1 MQTKGVALDMYQSLK
16 CNEAA
21 IELPQNHVHL
31 WLVDQQ
37 EVLKNTSLERYSNLL
52 SHDEHQR
59 MSSFKTPLRRQQYVI
74 TRVALR
80 TILSLYMPAK
90 SPLDFEFVTN
100 TYGKPRLVNTPS
112 PLFFNLSHSKHK
124 IVLAFTTSGE
134 VGVDIEYLKLE
145 RDVNKIANHSFH
157 KHEWCLSQTETQDTR
172 IQQFYKLWALKE
184 AFIKAQGSGHAIPTN
199 SFYFT
204 GLDSHEPCIKFDN
217 PSTYEPKKCRFR
229 HSFIVEQ
236 YSLAIALQQA
246 HNPSLMS
253 VFARNYIPFK
263 SMSSFLPLC
272 S

>member
-37 EVLKNTSLERYSNLL
+37 EVLKNTSLERYFSLL

-59 MSSFKTPLRRQQYVI
+59 MSRFKTPLRRQQYLI

-90 SPLDFEFVTN
+90 SPLDFEFATN
-100 TYGKPRLVNTPS
+100 SYGKPRLADNPS

-124 IVLAFTTSGE
+124 IALAFTTSEEIGI
-134 VGVDIEYLKLE
+134 DIEYLKLE
-145 RDVNKIANHSFH
+145 RDVNKIACHSFH
-157 KHEWCLSQTETQDTR
+157 KNEWEPSQMGTQETR

-184 AFIKAQGSGHAIPTN
+184 AFIKAQGSSHAIPTN

-204 GLDSHEPCIKFDN
+204 GLDSHEPFIQFDS
-217 PSTYEPKKCRFR
+217 PSTYESKKWCFR
-229 HSFIVEQ
+229 HRFITEQ

-246 HNPSLMS
+246 QNTALLS
-253 VFARNYIPFK
+253 VFSRNYIPFK
-263 SMSSFLPLC
+263 SMSSFLPMF